1 MPHLSARAGR
11 VPPSPIRKLVPL
23 ADRAKHEGKK
33 IYYLNIGQPDI
44 PTPEEFLEGFRNA
57 PKILAYSP
65 SQGLEGALEALIR
78 YYHGFGI
85 KLEPEE
91 LIVTVGGSEAV
102 TFAMLTTMDPGDEI
116 LIPEPFYGPYN
127 GYAEIANVKIVP
139 LTTQAVE
146 GFHLPPREEIEAKI
160 TSKTRAILIT
170 NPGNPTGVVY
180 GREELELLGEI
191 ALKHDLFLISDEVYR
206 EFVYDGL
213 EHTSILQLPG
223 LEEHA
228 ILVDSISKRF
238 SACGARI
245 GTLASRNRK
254 VMAAAL
260 KLAQTRLSP
269 PTAGQLGLIHYL
281 SSPAYP
287 EKTLEMIEEFRRRRD
302 LLYEELLKIPGVFCI
317 KPQGAFYIMA
327 QLPVADAEAFTRWL
341 LTEFERDGETVMLA
355 PGAGFYKTPGLGQSE
370 ARIAYVLNVEDLK
383 RALWLLGEALAE
395 YAPQGAEREEAIT
408 EA

>member
-1 MPHLSARAGR
+1 MPQISARAGR
-11 VPPSPIRKLVPL
+11 VPPSPIRELVPL
-23 ADRAKHEGKK
+23 ADRAKQEGKR
-33 IYYLNIGQPDI
+33 IYHLNIGQPDI

-57 PKILAYSP
+57 PKVLAYSP
-65 SQGLEGALEALIR
+65 SQGYGEALEALVR

-85 KLEPEE
+85 ELDREE
-91 LIVTVGGSEAV
+91 LIITVGGSEAV
-102 TFAMLTTMDPGDEI
+102 TFALLTTMDPGDEL

-127 GYAEIANVKIVP
+127 GYAEIADVEIVP
-139 LTTQAVE
+139 LMTRAAE
-146 GFHLPPREEIEAKI
+146 GFRLPPREEIEAEI
-160 TSKTRAILIT
+160 TPKTRAILIT

-180 GREELELLGEI
+180 TQEELEMLREI

-213 EHTSILQLPG
+213 KHTSILQLPG

-245 GTLASRNRK
+245 GALASRNED
-254 VMAAAL
+254 VMAAGL

-281 SSPAYP
+281 NSPAYP
-287 EKTLEMIEEFRRRRD
+287 RKTEEMIEEFRRRRD
-302 LLYEELLKIPGVFCI
+302 LLYEELLRIPGVRCT
-317 KPQGAFYIMA
+317 KPQGAFYVMA
-327 QLPVADAEAFTRWL
+327 QLPVADAERFSAWL
-341 LTEFERDGETVMLA
+341 LAEFERGGETVMLA
-355 PGAGFYKTPGLGQSE
+355 PGGGFYRTPGLGRNE
-370 ARIAYVLNVEDLK
+370 VRIAYVLQREELR

-395 YAPQGAEREEAIT
+395 YAALEEREEIAT
-408 EA
+408 KA